1 MTAMDPQTVLA
12 CWERGRFRH
21 PLDRALLL
29 HAIAAP
35 AEDAN
40 ALADRPVGERNAA
53 LLRLHETLSGDEL
66 QSSVDC
72 PRCDERLEFSL
83 SANALLGG
91 AGSPPSY
98 VTVGD
103 LLVRVPTTRDLASI
117 TGEPDEERAAQALLE
132 RLVAP
137 AETAGPRPQRPDAGE
152 VIRALEEADPCADL
166 TVALTCPACA
176 HAWDASLDVAAFVWE
191 EIEGRARR
199 FLDEVHV
206 LAHAYGWTE
215 AEILRLPETRRNA
228 YLERALA

>member
-1 MTAMDPQTVLA
+1 V
-12 CWERGRFRH
+12 
-21 PLDRALLL
+21 DRALLL

-35 AEDAN
+35 AEDTN

-53 LLRLHETLSGDEL
+53 LLRLHEALAGDAL

-83 SANALLGG
+83 SAGALRAD
-91 AGSPPSY
+91 AGSPPSS
-98 VTVGD
+98 VTVGGFV
-103 LLVRVPTTRDLASI
+103 VRVPTTRDLASI
-117 TGEPDEERAAQALLE
+117 TGELDEDAAAHALLD
-132 RLVAP
+132 RLVVSA
-137 AETAGPRPQRPDAGE
+137 ATAGTSLQRPDADE
-152 VIRALEEADPCADL
+152 VIRALEAADPCADL

-176 HAWDASLDVAAFVWE
+176 HDWHASLDVAAFVWD
-191 EIEGRARR
+191 EIEVRARR

-215 AEILRLPETRRNA
+215 AEILRLPESRRSA